1 MAEQNPCILTLDP
14 AVGIITNT
22 QDMVAYVIRQ
32 FFGTPGR
39 ISDTYGKDIISFRE
53 IKSTYNTDTESI
65 KTQTQVLLT
74 AVMKRLFPTQNV
86 AVECGLEL
94 YSDIRYTL
102 TINVYIESPYKVK
115 KPVLT
120 TANVYVENDEF
131 KIKLFGDVLDESV

>member
-14 AVGIITNT
+14 AVGIISNT
-22 QDMVAYVIRQ
+22 QDMVAYIIRQ

-39 ISDTYGKDIISFRE
+39 ISDTYGTDIISFRE
-53 IKSTYNTDTESI
+53 IKSKYNTDIESI
-65 KTQTQVLLT
+65 KTQVQSSLSS
-74 AVMKRLFPTQNV
+74 VMKRLFPTQNV
-86 AVECGLEL
+86 EVECGLQL
-94 YSDIRYTL
+94 YSDVRYTL

-120 TANVYVENDEF
+120 TANVYVENEEF

>member
-53 IKSTYNTDTESI
+53 IKSTYNRSLSTNSTII
-65 KTQTQVLLT
+65 K
-74 AVMKRLFPTQNV
+74 K
-86 AVECGLEL
+86 
-94 YSDIRYTL
+94 
-102 TINVYIESPYKVK
+102 
-115 KPVLT
+115 
-120 TANVYVENDEF
+120 
-131 KIKLFGDVLDESV
+131 